1 MAAGRIG
8 SNPPPTLS
16 PAAMPKG
23 EAGERIKDSGPA
35 PGAAGLAALAGN
47 PALEVGGEP
56 SGPSGPSGPGIAGPD
71 FGVQI
76 SQSGKSRIEAHKKA
90 LNIARNTPDVR
101 EDKVAEFKKRIAD
114 GNYQVDSGKIADG
127 IMHEAIRE
135 HLAESEK

>member
-1 MAAGRIG
+1 MASGRIG

-16 PAAMPKG
+16 PAALPKS
-23 EAGERIKDSGPA
+23 EAGERVKDA
-35 PGAAGLAALAGN
+35 AAGASGLAALAGKL
-47 PALEVGGEP
+47 PLEGGGET
-56 SGPSGPSGPGIAGPD
+56 SGPNGPGDASPD

-101 EDKVAEFKKRIAD
+101 EDKVADIKKRIAE
-114 GNYQVDSGKIADG
+114 GSYQVDSGKIADG

-135 HLAESEK
+135 HLADSEQ

>member
-23 EAGERIKDSGPA
+23 EGGERVKDTGSA
-35 PGAAGLAALAGN
+35 GAAALAGLAGN
-47 PALEVGGEP
+47 GAVE
-56 SGPSGPSGPGIAGPD
+56 GPGDSAGASGANALGNTSPD

-76 SQSGKSRIEAHKKA
+76 SQSGKSRIEAHKRA

-101 EDKVAEFKKRIAD
+101 EDKVAEFKKRIAE
-114 GNYQVDSGKIADG
+114 GSYQVDSGKIADG